1 MRKSFLTLSIVVM
14 AVAVSFGQVNFKP
27 GIGIGFTDY
36 SSWEGGAAAKV
47 GTQIGGSV
55 AFGKKFYVE
64 PGVFYSVRATEFT
77 SSTDT
82 EMKDGKIK
90 GIRVPVAVGVGV
102 LGNEESFAELR
113 VFGGGSGFFKTGVE
127 NFDEDKVK
135 SPSWG
140 AFVGA
145 GVDIWLLYL
154 DASYEFSFSEAS
166 SVMPDSKA
174 RTMYLTVG
182 LKF

>member
-1 MRKSFLTLSIVVM
+1 
-14 AVAVSFGQVNFKP
+14 
-27 GIGIGFTDY
+27 
-36 SSWEGGAAAKV
+36 
-47 GTQIGGSV
+47 
-55 AFGKKFYVE
+55 
-64 PGVFYSVRATEFT
+64 
-77 SSTDT
+77 
-82 EMKDGKIK
+82 MKDGKIK

-127 NFDEDKVK
+127 NFDEDNVK

-145 GVDIWLLYL
+145 GVDIWILYL

-174 RTMYLTVG
+174 RTMYVTLG